1 MTFTKDGI
9 KSTLKTYTAKVTFT
23 KVDGSERVMKC
34 TLNESLIPQSTE
46 EKKTDRT
53 KVENDNVLAV
63 WDLESEGWRSFKID
77 SVKSV
82 QRA

>member
-9 KSTLKTYTAKVTFT
+9 KSTLKTYTANVTFT

-34 TLNESLIPQSTE
+34 TLNETLIPQSTE
-46 EKKTDRT
+46 EKKTNRV
-53 KVENDNVLAV
+53 KAENDNVLAV

>member
-9 KSTLKTYTAKVTFT
+9 KSTLKTYTANVTFT

-34 TLNESLIPQSTE
+34 TLNESIIPQSTE
-46 EKKTDRT
+46 EKKTDRV

-77 SVKSV
+77 SVKNV

>member
-9 KSTLKTYTAKVTFT
+9 KSTLKTYTANVTFT

-34 TLNESLIPQSTE
+34 TLNETLIPQSSE
-46 EKKTDRT
+46 EKKTDRV

-63 WDLESEGWRSFKID
+63 WDLESQGWRSFKID

>member
-9 KSTLKTYTAKVTFT
+9 KSTLKTYTANVTFT

-34 TLNESLIPQSTE
+34 TLNESIIPQSTE
-46 EKKTDRT
+46 EKKTDRV

>member
-9 KSTLKTYTAKVTFT
+9 KSTLKTYTANVTFT

-34 TLNESLIPQSTE
+34 TLNETLIPQSTE
-46 EKKTDRT
+46 EKKTDRV

-63 WDLESEGWRSFKID
+63 WDLESQGWRSFKID

>member
-1 MTFTKDGI
+1 MAFTKDGI

-23 KVDGSERVMKC
+23 KVDGSERIMKC
-34 TLNESLIPQSTE
+34 TLNEALIPQSTE
-46 EKKTDRT
+46 EKKTDRV

-63 WDLESEGWRSFKID
+63 WDLESEGWRSFKVD

>member
-23 KVDGSERVMKC
+23 KVDGSERIMKC

-46 EKKTDRT
+46 EKKTDRV
-53 KVENDNVLAV
+53 KAENDNVLAV
-63 WDLESEGWRSFKID
+63 WDLEAEGWRSFKID

>member
-9 KSTLKTYTAKVTFT
+9 KSTLKTYTANVTFT

-34 TLNESLIPQSTE
+34 TLNETLIPQSTE
-46 EKKTDRT
+46 EKKTDRV

>member
-46 EKKTDRT
+46 EKKTDRI